1 MALKRAVRL
10 RNNADFQRVRKQGR
24 STTSRLLAVAWMSN
38 DTAQTRIGFVVGKRI
53 SKHAVR
59 RNYIKRI
66 LGEAIRPLLPE
77 LSGHW
82 DVVISA
88 RSQALSAN
96 LQELSQDIESILRR
110 VRLLSSPPPV
120 KGLTDERSN

>member
-1 MALKRAVRL
+1 MALKRAFRL

-24 STTSRLLAVAWMSN
+24 NVTSRLLAIAWMPN
-38 DTAQTRIGFVVGKRI
+38 DTTQTRIGFVVSKRI

-66 LGEAIRPLLPE
+66 LSEAIRPLLPE
-77 LSGHW
+77 LSGNW

-88 RSQALSAN
+88 RGQALNAS
-96 LQELSQDIESILRR
+96 LQELSQDIEHVLRR
-110 VRLLSSPPPV
+110 ARLFTAQYPV
-120 KGLTDERSN
+120 NGVSNERGG